1 MPDWENFKNGA
12 CRPQR
17 ATGYKF
23 FKKELKNY
31 FFKKNCPSVLLPFTS
46 CVVIPRNNIKIL
58 KSSTLDT
65 TISIVLSANG
75 STSYSLQ
82 NVL

>member
-1 MPDWENFKNGA
+1 MPLSPVGGT
-12 CRPQR
+12 
-17 ATGYKF
+17 TGYKF
-23 FKKELKNY
+23 FKKRIKKIIFL
-31 FFKKNCPSVLLPFTS
+31 KKNCPSVLLPFTS